1 MMSIGKKI
9 LALRRKLDL
18 SQEQMAQELHVSRQ
32 TISKWESDLSLPD
45 MKTVLLMS
53 ELYDVSVAELLGVE
67 DSKDDSIT
75 QLYNQLHLVNKNLES
90 AKKRRTIF
98 DIVLIG
104 ICIACLSLTTVILL
118 KRNNTNVV
126 QNYYENPT
134 EYNESDH
141 LVLNSEKN
149 ILSYDFNKG
158 VMNVEMIYDLKQDYK
173 DAKVESIMIDEQGKS
188 YSYLLK
194 KSDVQS
200 RYIYKGEIPLKD
212 YQREKNIL
220 TSKDVILSDVLE
232 GTSYMNSVLN
242 DFIHL
247 KIVGKEG
254 STGRQLQYSFSHEW
268 SEIKHKGKLQGTMHI
283 IINVSSKNENYNY
296 FDKTNSLGNDQSF
309 DVKELKRFDD
319 LYVEC
324 TLVIDDTEY
333 TLSDTIKIVD
343 AQPHGNYMDTPL
355 L

>member
-1 MMSIGKKI
+1 MLKYNECEREGYMMSIGKKI

-53 ELYDVSVAELLGVE
+53 ELYDVSVTELLGVE

-75 QLYNQLHLVNKNLES
+75 QLYNQLHFVNKNLES

-200 RYIYKGEIPLKD
+200 RYIYI
-212 YQREKNIL
+212 
-220 TSKDVILSDVLE
+220 
-232 GTSYMNSVLN
+232 
-242 DFIHL
+242 
-247 KIVGKEG
+247 
-254 STGRQLQYSFSHEW
+254 
-268 SEIKHKGKLQGTMHI
+268 
-283 IINVSSKNENYNY
+283 
-296 FDKTNSLGNDQSF
+296 
-309 DVKELKRFDD
+309 
-319 LYVEC
+319 
-324 TLVIDDTEY
+324 
-333 TLSDTIKIVD
+333 
-343 AQPHGNYMDTPL
+343 
-355 L
+355 

>member
-1 MMSIGKKI
+1 MSIGKKI

-53 ELYDVSVAELLGVE
+53 ELYDVSVTELLGVE

-200 RYIYKGEIPLKD
+200 RYIK
-212 YQREKNIL
+212 EKYL
-220 TSKDVILSDVLE
+220 
-232 GTSYMNSVLN
+232 
-242 DFIHL
+242 
-247 KIVGKEG
+247 
-254 STGRQLQYSFSHEW
+254 
-268 SEIKHKGKLQGTMHI
+268 
-283 IINVSSKNENYNY
+283 
-296 FDKTNSLGNDQSF
+296 
-309 DVKELKRFDD
+309 
-319 LYVEC
+319 
-324 TLVIDDTEY
+324 
-333 TLSDTIKIVD
+333 
-343 AQPHGNYMDTPL
+343 
-355 L
+355 

>member
-1 MMSIGKKI
+1 MI
-9 LALRRKLDL
+9 
-18 SQEQMAQELHVSRQ
+18 
-32 TISKWESDLSLPD
+32 
-45 MKTVLLMS
+45 
-53 ELYDVSVAELLGVE
+53 
-67 DSKDDSIT
+67 KDDSIT

-173 DAKVESIMIDEQGKS
+173 GAKSRVTLIDEQGKS
-188 YSYLLK
+188 YLYLLK
-194 KSDVQS
+194 KSDVKS

-212 YQREKNIL
+212 YQQEKNYIN
-220 TSKDVILSDVLE
+220 LE
-232 GTSYMNSVLN
+232 RFNIIRCIRRNELYELG
-242 DFIHL
+242 
-247 KIVGKEG
+247 VG
-254 STGRQLQYSFSHEW
+254 
-268 SEIKHKGKLQGTMHI
+268 
-283 IINVSSKNENYNY
+283 
-296 FDKTNSLGNDQSF
+296 
-309 DVKELKRFDD
+309 
-319 LYVEC
+319 
-324 TLVIDDTEY
+324 
-333 TLSDTIKIVD
+333 
-343 AQPHGNYMDTPL
+343 
-355 L
+355 

>member
-18 SQEQMAQELHVSRQ
+18 SQEQMAQELQVSRQ

-53 ELYDVSVAELLGVE
+53 ELYDVSVTELLGVE

-98 DIVLIG
+98 DIVLIV
-104 ICIACLSLTTVILL
+104 ICIVCLSLTSVILL

-158 VMNVEMIYDLKQDYK
+158 VINVEMIYDLKQDYK
-173 DAKVESIMIDEQGKS
+173 DAKVESFMIDEQGKS

-200 RYIYKGEIPLKD
+200 RYIYIK
-212 YQREKNIL
+212 EKYL
-220 TSKDVILSDVLE
+220 
-232 GTSYMNSVLN
+232 
-242 DFIHL
+242 
-247 KIVGKEG
+247 
-254 STGRQLQYSFSHEW
+254 
-268 SEIKHKGKLQGTMHI
+268 
-283 IINVSSKNENYNY
+283 
-296 FDKTNSLGNDQSF
+296 
-309 DVKELKRFDD
+309 
-319 LYVEC
+319 
-324 TLVIDDTEY
+324 
-333 TLSDTIKIVD
+333 
-343 AQPHGNYMDTPL
+343 
-355 L
+355 